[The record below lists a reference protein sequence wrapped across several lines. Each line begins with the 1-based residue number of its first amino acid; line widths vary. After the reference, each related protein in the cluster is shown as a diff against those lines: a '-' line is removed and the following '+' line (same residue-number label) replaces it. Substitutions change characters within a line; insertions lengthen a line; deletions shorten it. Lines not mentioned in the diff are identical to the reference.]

1 MQPSLTTPQ
10 KCPSCGG
17 GGGCPACGGSGV
29 CPTCE
34 GVGYR
39 PLPSLLTEVKEAATR
54 HSTTTLLVV
63 AALSYISG
71 ILVTLS
77 LTSVRF

>member
-1 MQPSLTTPQ
+1 MQR
-10 KCPSCGG
+10 CPSCEG
-17 GGGCPACGGSGV
+17 GGGCPVCGGRGI
-29 CPTCE
+29 CQECK

-39 PLPSLLTEVKEAATR
+39 PFPTLWEELKYTAVSHR
-54 HSTTTLLVV
+54 TTTLLVV

-77 LTSVRF
+77 LTSVRI